1 MTIKQAY
8 QELLNKIDKTIQL
21 AKEINNTDLL
31 RTSLNDFE
39 RISKHIENLNPIT
52 VKTIVNDKEI
62 LEYLEK

>member
-52 VKTIVNDKEI
+52 AKTIVNDKEI